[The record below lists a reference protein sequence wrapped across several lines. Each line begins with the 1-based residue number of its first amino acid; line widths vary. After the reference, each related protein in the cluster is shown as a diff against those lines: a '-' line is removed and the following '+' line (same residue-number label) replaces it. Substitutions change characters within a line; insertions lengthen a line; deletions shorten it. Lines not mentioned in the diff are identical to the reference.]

1 MPMHGRPRYPRHMF
15 RPTCVMLALLGLST
29 ALPVARG
36 AEAPTEDRVT
46 VNMGFRRAF
55 FAGEYDAALPLA
67 TQVVELT
74 RTQFG
79 NDAPQ
84 LVNPLTNLGTTHYRM
99 GRFEPALDAYREALR
114 LLDLQGEAANE
125 KLVRPLHGMGAAL
138 RGLKR
143 DTDAIVPFKRAIE
156 IVRNRQGLHS
166 VSQLPLLKELV
177 ACYMSTGRISDAGRE
192 QLYAFG
198 VAEAAY
204 GKDDARMIGPLED
217 YALWHE
223 GAGRFTAARVL
234 HARAVQIAD
243 EKLGASNLQAIPPLR
258 GIARSYRQAFIFGE
272 AEESMQAV
280 TSLQEQIAP
289 NLISRAAT
297 APSSEGER
305 ALRNALDR
313 LAAAPLPQP
322 PLRAAVLI
330 DLGDWYLTASV
341 KSRAMAT
348 YVEAWN
354 TLGAEAAAPLLG
366 HPEVV
371 VYRPPAIAVS
381 RRQFSGEEDYAEQEV
396 RLRLSITAEGEVREA
411 IVANAS
417 PPREAAEKAVLAA
430 VKRAQWRPAFRD
442 GAPVAT
448 TDVEFVEPVY
458 IRRPKEK

>member
-1 MPMHGRPRYPRHMF
+1 MI

-29 ALPVARG
+29 ALSTARG
-36 AEAPTEDRVT
+36 AEAPPEDRVT

-55 FAGEYDAALPLA
+55 FAGEYAAALPLA
-67 TQVVELT
+67 TRVVELT

-79 NDAPQ
+79 SDAPQ

-99 GRFEPALDAYREALR
+99 GNFEPALDTYREALR

-143 DTDAIVPFKRAIE
+143 DEDAIVPFRRAIE

-177 ACYMSTGRISDAGRE
+177 DCYMSTGRITEAGRE

-198 VAEAAY
+198 VAESAY
-204 GKDDARMIGPLED
+204 GKDDVRLVGPLED
-217 YALWHE
+217 YALWNE

-243 EKLGASNLQAIPPLR
+243 EKLGATNLQAIPALR
-258 GIARSYRQAFIFGE
+258 GIARSYRQAYVFGE

-280 TSLQEQIAP
+280 TGLQDQIAP
-289 NLISRAAT
+289 NLIARATA

-313 LAAAPLPQP
+313 ISSAPLPQP
-322 PLRAAVLI
+322 PLRAAVLV
-330 DLGDWYLTASV
+330 DLGDWYLTAAV
-341 KSRAMAT
+341 KPRALAT
-348 YVEAWN
+348 YVDAWN

-371 VYRPPAIAVS
+371 VYRPPAMAVS
-381 RRQFSGEEDYAEQEV
+381 RRQFSGQEEYEEQEV
-396 RLRLSITAEGEVREA
+396 RLRLSIAADGDVREA
-411 IVANAS
+411 IVANAATQ
-417 PPREAAEKAVLAA
+417 REAAEKAVMAA
-430 VKRAQWRPAFRD
+430 VKRAQWRPAYRD
-442 GAPVAT
+442 GVAVAA
-448 TDVEFVEPVY
+448 TDVEFVERVY